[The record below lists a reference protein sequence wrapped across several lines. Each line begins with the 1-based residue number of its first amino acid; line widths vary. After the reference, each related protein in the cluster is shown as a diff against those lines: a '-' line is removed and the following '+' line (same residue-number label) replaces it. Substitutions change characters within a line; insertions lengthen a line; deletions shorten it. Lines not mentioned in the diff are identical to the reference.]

1 MEMANVAASTEQL
14 IGQIRDIFANKLA
27 IEVSSPTVDLIDMG
41 LVDSVS
47 LVELLLALEQRFG
60 MSFPLENLEMDDFR
74 SITSIAE
81 MIKRSRPTGDSSA
94 FPLSSLPVPVVDA
107 SASASG
113 AAA

>member
-1 MEMANVAASTEQL
+1 MANVAASTEQL

-74 SITSIAE
+74 SIMSIAE
-81 MIKRSRPTGDSSA
+81 MIKRSRPAADTSA
-94 FPLSSLPVPVVDA
+94 ISLSSLAGPVADA